1 MAPLSAPV
9 LSAYDPLTSAEGS
22 IDPLGL
28 ASTYERLAD
37 AVLPGITV
45 RMRRPRFLT
54 AIAVGAYICSDLAP
68 ETLAK
73 DGVSPPWQVFEWW
86 IVEAHARSTDLLPV
100 RGGIP
105 GIQKA
110 QAAVSNKRPLSAAAY
125 LRVPSVFGYTGIY
138 RRLARQTRVLTT
150 QGMLDEAGYRLLAAW
165 MTDQKLEG
173 FLHGEGSGK
182 EFARRLSRA
191 VRDGLASGG
200 TEYRPKT
207 FWDEIVTH
215 LNPFQPGSR
224 ERAALRTIIEEGA
237 GDPEE
242 LSFLV
247 QALKGRGAPLEFAQE
262 ADFLRKS
269 TRKAPAHL
277 TRLFTAIDA
286 YESFCR
292 PLTDLFDLIRY
303 LASTSPIQGVA
314 PAECEGDSRAEA
326 LTTKLREAL
335 VRAGDD
341 PLLGEYWPDRGDVLT
356 LLKEG
361 HTSAQMLERVI
372 EHHEH
377 AQQHKPPAPDGKR
390 PWLERGTRG
399 RVLVRAGYRLEDEPN
414 PVAPYVHEYRMPTL
428 SRFLE
433 DLGAFG

>member
-1 MAPLSAPV
+1 MASLSAPV

-28 ASTYERLAD
+28 ASTYERLAN
-37 AVLPGITV
+37 AILPGITV

-54 AIAVGAYICSDLAP
+54 AIAVGAYVCSDLP
-68 ETLAK
+68 PDTLAK

-86 IVEAHARSTDLLPV
+86 VVEAHARSAELLPAH
-100 RGGIP
+100 GGIP

-110 QAAVSNKRPLSAAAY
+110 QNAVSNKRPLSAAAY

-150 QGMLDEAGYRLLAAW
+150 QGILDDAGHRLLAAW
-165 MTDQKLEG
+165 TADQKLDG
-173 FLHGEGSGK
+173 FLYGDGPGK

-191 VRDGLASGG
+191 VRDGLASGH
-200 TEYRPKT
+200 TEYRPKS

-224 ERAALRTIIEEGA
+224 ERAALHGIIAEGA
-237 GDPEE
+237 GDLEE
-242 LSFLV
+242 LSFLI
-247 QALKGRGAPLEFAQE
+247 QMLQRRGAPLEFAQE

-269 TRKAPAHL
+269 TGKAP
-277 TRLFTAIDA
+277 TRLRELFTTIDA

-292 PLTDLFDLIRY
+292 PLTDLFDLIRH
-303 LASTSPIQGVA
+303 LASTSPIQGIA
-314 PAECEGDSRAEA
+314 SAEWEDNQRAKA
-326 LTTKLREAL
+326 LTTKLRKAIAGAEA
-335 VRAGDD
+335 D
-341 PLLGEYWPDRGDVLT
+341 PLLGNYWPDRGNVLT

-361 HTSAQMLERVI
+361 HTPTRMLEAVFQ
-372 EHHEH
+372 HHEN
-377 AQQHKPPAPDGKR
+377 AQQRKPPDGGKR

-399 RVLVRAGYRLEDEPN
+399 RVLVRAGYRLEDESN
-414 PVAPYVHEYRMPTL
+414 PAAPYVHEYRMPTL
-428 SRFLE
+428 SGFLE
-433 DLGAFG
+433 DLGAFA

>member
-1 MAPLSAPV
+1 MASLSAPV

-28 ASTYERLAD
+28 AGTYERLAD
-37 AVLPGITV
+37 AILPGITV

-54 AIAVGAYICSDLAP
+54 AIAVGAYVCSDLPP

-86 IVEAHARSTDLLPV
+86 IVEAHARSAELLPV

-110 QAAVSNKRPLSAAAY
+110 QAAISNRRPLSAAAY

-150 QGMLDEAGYRLLAAW
+150 QGMLDDAGHRLLAAW
-165 MTDQKLEG
+165 MADQKLDG
-173 FLHGEGSGK
+173 FLYGEGRGK

-191 VRDGLASGG
+191 VRDGLASGH
-200 TEYRPKT
+200 TEYRPKS
-207 FWDEIVTH
+207 FWDEIAVH
-215 LNPFQPGSR
+215 LNPFQPGLQ
-224 ERAALRTIIEEGA
+224 EGAALRNVIEQGA
-237 GDPEE
+237 GDSEE
-242 LSFLV
+242 LSFLI
-247 QALKGRGAPLEFAQE
+247 QALEWRGAPLEFAQE
-262 ADFLRKS
+262 AEFLRQS
-269 TRKAPAHL
+269 TKKAP
-277 TRLFTAIDA
+277 TRLRSLFTAIDV

-292 PLTDLFDLIRY
+292 PLTDLFDLIRH
-303 LASTSPIQGVA
+303 LASTSPIQGIA
-314 PAECEGDSRAEA
+314 PAEWERDQRAEA

-335 VRAGDD
+335 VRAEAD
-341 PLLGEYWPDRGDVLT
+341 PLLGDYWQERGNILT
-356 LLKEG
+356 LLNDG
-361 HTSAQMLERVI
+361 HTPVQMLEAVLQ
-372 EHHEH
+372 HHEN
-377 AQQHKPPAPDGKR
+377 AQQRKPPDGKR

-399 RVLVRAGYRLEDEPN
+399 RVLVRAGYRLEDESN
-414 PVAPYVHEYRMPTL
+414 PAAPYVHEYRMPTL

-433 DLGAFG
+433 DLGAFA

>member
-1 MAPLSAPV
+1 MASLSAPV

-28 ASTYERLAD
+28 ASAYERLAD
-37 AVLPGITV
+37 AILPGITV

-54 AIAVGAYICSDLAP
+54 AIAVGAYVCSDLPP

-73 DGVSPPWQVFEWW
+73 DSVSPPWQVFEWW
-86 IVEAHARSTDLLPV
+86 VVEAHARSAELLPV

-110 QAAVSNKRPLSAAAY
+110 QTAVSNKRPLSAATY

-150 QGMLDEAGYRLLAAW
+150 QGMLDDTGHRLLAAW
-165 MTDQKLEG
+165 MADQKLDG

-191 VRDGLASGG
+191 VRDGLASGH
-200 TEYRPKT
+200 TEYRPKN

-215 LNPFQPGSR
+215 LNPFQPGPR
-224 ERAALRTIIEEGA
+224 ERAALRSIIEEGA

-242 LSFLV
+242 LSFLI
-247 QALKGRGAPLEFAQE
+247 QMLQGRGAPLEFAHE
-262 ADFLRKS
+262 ADFLRKT
-269 TRKAPAHL
+269 TRIAP
-277 TRLFTAIDA
+277 TRLSGLFTAIDA

-292 PLTDLFDLIRY
+292 PLTDLFDLIRF
-303 LASTSPIQGVA
+303 LASTSPIQGIA
-314 PAECEGDSRAEA
+314 PAECEGDQRAEA
-326 LTTKLREAL
+326 LTTKLWKALAGAEA
-335 VRAGDD
+335 D
-341 PLLGEYWPDRGDVLT
+341 PLLADYWPDRGNVLT

-361 HTSAQMLERVI
+361 HTPARMLEAVLQ
-372 EHHEH
+372 HHEN
-377 AQQHKPPAPDGKR
+377 AQQRKPPDGKR

-399 RVLVRAGYRLEDEPN
+399 RVFVRAGYRLEDESN
-414 PVAPYVHEYRMPTL
+414 PAAPYVHEYRMPTL

-433 DLGAFG
+433 DLGAFA

>member
-1 MAPLSAPV
+1 MATLSAPV

-37 AVLPGITV
+37 AILPGITV

-54 AIAVGAYICSDLAP
+54 AIAVGAHVCSDLPP
-68 ETLAK
+68 EILAK

-86 IVEAHARSTDLLPV
+86 VVEAHARSADLLPV

-110 QAAVSNKRPLSAAAY
+110 QAAISNKRPLSAAAY

-138 RRLARQTRVLTT
+138 RRLARQTHVLTT
-150 QGMLDEAGYRLLAAW
+150 QNLLDDAGHRLLAAW
-165 MTDQKLEG
+165 TADQKLEG
-173 FLHGEGSGK
+173 FLDGDGPGK

-200 TEYRPKT
+200 TEYRPKA
-207 FWDEIVTH
+207 FWDEIVTY
-215 LNPFQPGSR
+215 LNPFKPGPR

-242 LSFLV
+242 LSFLIQTL
-247 QALKGRGAPLEFAQE
+247 QARGAPLEFAQE

-269 TRKAPAHL
+269 TRKAP
-277 TRLFTAIDA
+277 TRLRGLFTAIDA

-292 PLTDLFDLIRY
+292 PLTDLFDLIRH
-303 LASTSPIQGVA
+303 LASTSPIQGIA
-314 PAECEGDSRAEA
+314 PAECEGDQRAEA
-326 LTTKLREAL
+326 LAAKLTEAL
-335 VRAGDD
+335 ASAEAD
-341 PLLGEYWPDRGDVLT
+341 PLLGNYWPDRDNVLT

-361 HTSAQMLERVI
+361 LTPTRMLEAVLQ
-372 EHHEH
+372 HHEN
-377 AQQHKPPAPDGKR
+377 AQQRKPPDGKR

-433 DLGAFG
+433 DLGAFA